1 MYINLWYTWKTLFC
15 ISVPGFYFLFRDVTD
30 DDDKGAKKFET
41 FPETILTL
49 FQMTLGEFKVRHILL
64 FCFVLYICTLHSC
77 CPFFQAICI
86 TNYLTGVQCKTHINS
101 KKYTI
106 IFLIISNL
114 NKSKKFKILRR
125 MEFFLS
131 QKLNP
136 RQLMIWKKTFMEKN
150 KLSLQL
156 WHMLIETCK
165 ARSSR

>member
-1 MYINLWYTWKTLFC
+1 MWLIMRTKALKSLKH
-15 ISVPGFYFLFRDVTD
+15 FLKPSWLSFRWHLESSRS
-30 DDDKGAKKFET
+30 GT
-41 FPETILTL
+41 F
-49 FQMTLGEFKVRHILL
+49 

-114 NKSKKFKILRR
+114 NKSKKFQILRR

-136 RQLMIWKKTFMEKN
+136 RQLMIWEKVFMEKN
-150 KLSLQL
+150 KLSLHL